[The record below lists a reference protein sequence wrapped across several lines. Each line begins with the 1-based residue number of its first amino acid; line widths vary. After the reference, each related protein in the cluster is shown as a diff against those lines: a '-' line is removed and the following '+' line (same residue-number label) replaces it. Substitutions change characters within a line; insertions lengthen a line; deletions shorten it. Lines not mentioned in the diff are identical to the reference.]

1 MAILNSERFMDKS
14 PTEIY
19 ATLLDEGIYLCS
31 ISTMYRILR
40 AEGATQERRRGHRR
54 HQYAKPELLAIA
66 PNQVW
71 SWDITKLKGPVKWSY
86 YYLYVVLDI
95 FSRYVVGWHVGERE
109 TGELA
114 KKFIREIIDRQQVNP
129 EIITIHSDRGSPMKS
144 STLGQLFIDLGINKS
159 FGRPRVSNDNPYSE
173 SQFKT
178 LKYSHSFPDRFK
190 SLEEAKDFCRE
201 FFPWYNNEHHH
212 SGLELLTP
220 NDVHRGLAD
229 EKLILRQNVLLS
241 AYDNNPN
248 RFVLGTP
255 KKKELPKEV
264 WINRPVEAAPDQSE
278 RSQGNVLAQPRQ
290 IGLVLAV
297 A

>member
-1 MAILNSERFMDKS
+1 MDKS
-14 PTEIY
+14 PTETY
-19 ATLLDEGIYLCS
+19 ATLLDEGIYFCS
-31 ISTMYRILR
+31 VSTMYRILR

-95 FSRYVVGWHVGERE
+95 FSRYVVGWYIAERE

-114 KKFIREIIDRQQVNP
+114 KKFISEIIDREQVNP
-129 EIITIHSDRGSPMKS
+129 ELLTIHSDRGSPMKS
-144 STLGQLFIDLGINKS
+144 TTLGQLFIDLGMNKS

-178 LKYSHSFPDRFK
+178 LKYSQKFPDRFK

-220 NDVHRGLAD
+220 NDVHCGRAD

-241 AYDNNPN
+241 AYGNNPD

-255 KKKELPKEV
+255 KKKEMPKEV
-264 WINRPVEAAPDQSE
+264 WINRPTEAATD
-278 RSQGNVLAQPRQ
+278 QGNMLAQPLQ
-290 IGLVLAV
+290 SGLALAV
-297 A
+297 V

>member
-1 MAILNSERFMDKS
+1 MDKS
-14 PTEIY
+14 PTETY
-19 ATLLDEGIYLCS
+19 ATLLDEGIYFCS
-31 ISTMYRILR
+31 ISTMYRLLR
-40 AEGATQERRRGHRR
+40 EEGATQERRRGHRR

-95 FSRYVVGWHVGERE
+95 FSRYVVGWYVAERE

-114 KKFIREIIDRQQVNP
+114 KKFISEIINRERVNP
-129 EIITIHSDRGSPMKS
+129 ELITIHSDRGSPMKS
-144 STLGQLFIDLGINKS
+144 STLGQLFIDLGMNKS

-178 LKYSHSFPDRFK
+178 LKYSQKFPDRFK

-220 NDVHRGLAD
+220 NDVHRGLAE

-255 KKKELPKEV
+255 KKKEIPKEV
-264 WINRPVEAAPDQSE
+264 WINRPVEAAPDQ
-278 RSQGNVLAQPRQ
+278 GNVLAQPLQ
-290 IGLVLAV
+290 DGLALTVV
-297 A
+297 